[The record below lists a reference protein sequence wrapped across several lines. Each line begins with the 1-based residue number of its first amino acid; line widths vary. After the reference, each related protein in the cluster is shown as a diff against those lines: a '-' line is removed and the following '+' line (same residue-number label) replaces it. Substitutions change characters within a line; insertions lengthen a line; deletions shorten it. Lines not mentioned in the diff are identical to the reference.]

1 MKNFSDT
8 QINSVKNTIS
18 SWYSLVIPESI
29 IEQVLKNEY
38 NNIGEFSETFGLDT
52 LQRSMF
58 MRGVLTYIGIESSWP
73 IYADSDQ
80 YAMEFYTLL
89 GKKCREFG
97 ITVTFDD
104 TNS

>member
-1 MKNFSDT
+1 MKQFSPT
-8 QINSVKNTIS
+8 QIKGVKNTIS

-38 NNIGEFSETFGLDT
+38 NDIGEFSETFGLDT
-52 LQRSMF
+52 LQRSIF
-58 MRGVLTYIGIESSWP
+58 MHGVLAHIGIDSNWP
-73 IYADSDQ
+73 VYGDSDQ
-80 YAMEFYTLL
+80 YAIEFYTLL
-89 GKKCREFG
+89 GKKCREFE